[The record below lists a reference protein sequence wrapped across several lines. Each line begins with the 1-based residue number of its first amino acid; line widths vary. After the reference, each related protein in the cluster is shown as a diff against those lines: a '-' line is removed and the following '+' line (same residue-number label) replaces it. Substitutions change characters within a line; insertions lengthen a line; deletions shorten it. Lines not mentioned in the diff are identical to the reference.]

1 MILNPI
7 VAMLHDTTA
16 DRWHPLLF
24 RESPLPGG
32 EHTLVRHKSKGH
44 HTVGFA
50 THEEAIAEC
59 HSMAE
64 ELKAHAIGNVRT
76 SLAKAFPWDGEGVP
90 AMVVFFKDIDGQTV
104 PVLG

>member
-24 RESPLPGG
+24 REAPLPGG
-32 EHTLVRHKSKGH
+32 ERTLVRHKSKGH

-50 THEEAIAEC
+50 TREEALVGC
-59 HSMAE
+59 HEMAE
-64 ELKAHAIGNVRT
+64 KLKADAIGDVRMCLT
-76 SLAKAFPWDGEGVP
+76 KAFLWDGEGVP
-90 AMVVFFKDIDGQTV
+90 AMVIFFKDIDGQTV
-104 PVLG
+104 PVSG